1 MIGELTYSV
10 RSVDEIYPELEMD
23 MELMK
28 GNFFHTQLRTKVR
41 GKWVNLKDQDL
52 LSREFEI
59 GITLGRGRA
68 EESPYISRMKLKG
81 RV

>member
-1 MIGELTYSV
+1 
-10 RSVDEIYPELEMD
+10 
-23 MELMK
+23 MELME
-28 GNFFHTQLRTKVR
+28 GNFFHTQLRAKVG

-59 GITLGRGRA
+59 RMTLGRGQA
-68 EESPYISRMKLKG
+68 ETSPRISRMKLKG